1 MEIDSFLEL
10 VKKRRST
17 RRFKPDPIPD
27 EHVEKILEAARWA
40 MSGANG
46 QPWEFVVVR
55 KPELRAKI
63 VDLLAEHR
71 KRTHLMEMTRA
82 EELRHPGASQARTGP
97 PYLKD
102 APVIIVVCGDPRTFQ
117 ATVIDTHFSSGE
129 GATFHMNLGNA
140 TQIIHL
146 AAAALGLGSQWV
158 SVTRPMERGLKELL
172 QIPEMLRIFVMVPI
186 GYRAYQPASPYRR
199 ELKEIVHYDGYDGER
214 YRSDEDIIQFLV
226 DLRKRTSASYRT
238 Q

>member
-1 MEIDSFLEL
+1 MEIDNLLEL
-10 VKKRRST
+10 ARKRRCI

-27 EHVEKILEAARWA
+27 GHVEKILEVARWA

-55 KPELRAKI
+55 NQETREKI

-71 KRTHLMEMTRA
+71 KRTHLMESTRIEA
-82 EELRHPGASQARTGP
+82 LRHPGAGAPRTGP
-97 PYLKD
+97 PYVKD

-117 ATVIDTHFSSGE
+117 ATVLDTHFSSGE
-129 GATFHMNLGNA
+129 GATFHMNIGNA
-140 TQIIHL
+140 THMIHL

-172 QIPEMLRIFVMVPI
+172 HIPEMLRIFVMVPI
-186 GYRAYQPASPYRR
+186 GYRGYEPGISYRR
-199 ELKEIVHYDGYDGER
+199 ELNEIVHYDSYDSGK
-214 YRSDEDIIQFLV
+214 YRSDEDVIAFLAE
-226 DLRKRTSASYRT
+226 LRKRTTGSYRT
-238 Q
+238 H